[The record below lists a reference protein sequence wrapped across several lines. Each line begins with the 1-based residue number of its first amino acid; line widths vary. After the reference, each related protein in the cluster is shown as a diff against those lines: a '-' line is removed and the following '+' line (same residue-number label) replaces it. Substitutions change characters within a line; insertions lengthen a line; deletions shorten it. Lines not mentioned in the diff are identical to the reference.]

1 MKDLTSSAGKYRSTA
16 VGILKDSKVSRMA
29 PPAKLVPTLMR
40 DLFTFLNK
48 DKETHPLIKACVFH
62 YELELIHPFSDGN
75 GRMGRLWQQRLLME
89 HSPLF
94 EYLSVET
101 WVHKSQKSY
110 YKALEKSD
118 AEGKST
124 VFIEYALELILK
136 ELENFNAQFRPEKIK
151 IADRIEMAIEHF
163 KSTEFSRKDYLALF
177 KDISSPT
184 ASRDLARAVAEKRL
198 SLHGTKSTA
207 LYRKRK

>member
-110 YKALEKSD
+110 YK
-118 AEGKST
+118 
-124 VFIEYALELILK
+124 
-136 ELENFNAQFRPEKIK
+136 P
-151 IADRIEMAIEHF
+151 
-163 KSTEFSRKDYLALF
+163 
-177 KDISSPT
+177 
-184 ASRDLARAVAEKRL
+184 
-198 SLHGTKSTA
+198 
-207 LYRKRK
+207 